1 MNNRLGLMPACVAVM
16 LCSGI
21 CRGATDAGM
30 NAFVDNLMG
39 RMTLEEKIGQLN
51 LPAGGDVV
59 SGQVFDT
66 DLAGLVSTGRAG
78 GFFNVKGVDRITEFQ
93 RLAVEKS
100 RLGIPL
106 LIGADVIHGY
116 ETVFPIPI
124 ALSCSWNPEA
134 IERMARIS
142 AIEASADG
150 VNWTFSPMVDICRDA
165 RWGRIAEGSG
175 EDPWLG
181 SLMAAAYVR
190 GYQGTDMSRDNEI
203 MACVKHFAAYG
214 APEAGR
220 DYTSVDMSAQKL
232 FNYYLPPYKAA
243 VEAGVGSV
251 MTSFNLLNGEHPT
264 ASRRLL
270 DDILRTRWG
279 FNGMV
284 VTDYNSIS
292 DMATLGLAEKAEA
305 AAMSLKAGTDM
316 DMVSNA
322 YLGTLAESYK
332 KGLVTMTEI
341 DNACRRVLEAK
352 YKLGLFSDPYKYCK
366 PRRAKT
372 ELYTEAHLKAA
383 REIAA
388 ETFVLLKNDNGLLPL
403 RKKGKIALIGPL
415 ADAGNNM
422 CGMWSQL
429 CVDSRHISLLQAFR
443 EELGKEAELIY
454 AQGSN
459 VYYSEKTQQY
469 ATGRRAIPRGDDGE
483 LLREALDAAAKADV
497 IVAALGESS
506 EMSGESASRSDIT
519 IPDAQRDLLKKLVAT
534 GKPVVLLLF
543 TGRPL
548 ALDWE
553 SENVPAILNVW
564 YAGSEAGHAV
574 SDAVFGRTNP
584 CGRLT
589 TTFPRAVGQ
598 EPLYYNYLQCSRP
611 PWTDDHFAAYSSSY
625 IDVPNTPLYPFGFGL
640 SYTTFDYGE
649 PVLSSDIISDSKPVR
664 ISVAVTNTGKREGV
678 ETVQLYI
685 HDCLASL
692 ARPVKELKNYQ
703 RVTLKPGETKKVE
716 FTLTVED
723 LKFYNADLKL
733 VYEPGDFEIMVGPDS
748 GHLNVKRIQGI

>member
-1 MNNRLGLMPACVAVM
+1 MGIIPFSCYSENENFIDSLMAK
-16 LCSGI
+16 
-21 CRGATDAGM
+21 
-30 NAFVDNLMG
+30 
-39 RMTLEEKIGQLN
+39 MTLQEKIGQLN

-59 SGQVFDT
+59 SGQVFET
-66 DLAGLVSTGRAG
+66 DIADLISTGRAG
-78 GFFNVKGVDRITEFQ
+78 GFFNVKGVEKITDFQ

-106 LIGADVIHGY
+106 LVGADVIHGY
-116 ETVFPIPI
+116 ETMFPIPI
-124 ALSCSWNPEA
+124 ALSCSWNPDA
-134 IERMARIS
+134 VERMARIS

-190 GYQGTDMSRDNEI
+190 GYQGADMSRDDEI

-220 DYTSVDMSAQKL
+220 DYTAADMSLQKL

-243 VEAGVGSV
+243 VDAGVGSV

-264 ASRRLL
+264 ASRWLL
-270 DDILRTRWG
+270 GDVLRKQWG

-292 DMATLGLAEKAEA
+292 DMATLGLAEASEA
-305 AAMSLKAGTDM
+305 AAMSLNAGTDM

-322 YLGTLAESYK
+322 YLGTIAESYR
-332 KGLVTMTEI
+332 KGLVTMAEI
-341 DNACRRVLEAK
+341 DSACRRVLEAK
-352 YKLGLFSDPYKYCK
+352 YRLGLFSDPYKYCK
-366 PRRAKT
+366 PQRAKT
-372 ELYTEAHLKAA
+372 ELYTESHLKAA

-388 ETFVLLKNDNGLLPL
+388 ETFVLLKNDKNILPL
-403 RKKGKIALIGPL
+403 QKKGKIALIGPL

-429 CVDSRHISLLQAFR
+429 CVDSRHISLLQAFK
-443 EELGKEAELIY
+443 EELGKDAELIY

-459 VYYSEKTQQY
+459 LYYSEKTQQY
-469 ATGRRAIPRGDDGE
+469 ATGRRTIPRGDDDA
-483 LLREALDAAAKADV
+483 LLSDALAAADKADV
-497 IVAALGESS
+497 IVAALGESC
-506 EMSGESASRSDIT
+506 EMSGESASRADIT
-519 IPDAQRDLLKKLVAT
+519 IPDAQRQLLKELVAT

-548 ALDWE
+548 VLDWE

-564 YAGSEAGHAV
+564 YAGSEAGHAI
-574 SDAVFGRTNP
+574 SDAVFGKTNP

-611 PWTDDHFAAYSSSY
+611 PWTDDHFIAYSSNY

-640 SYTTFDYGE
+640 SYTTFEYGTPE
-649 PVLSSDIISDSKPVR
+649 ISCDR
-664 ISVAVTNTGKREGV
+664 ISVSEPIKISLDVTNTGKRAGV
-678 ETVQLYI
+678 EIVQLYI
-685 HDCLASL
+685 RDCFASI

-703 RVTLKPGETKKVE
+703 RVTLQPGETKKVE
-716 FTLTVED
+716 FMLTVDD

-733 VYEPGDFEIMVGPDS
+733 VYEPGDFEIMAGPDS
-748 GHLNVKRIQGI
+748 GHLNVKRIKGI

>member
-1 MNNRLGLMPACVAVM
+1 MRFLRAIILISIMGIIPFSCYSKSGDFIDSLMAK
-16 LCSGI
+16 
-21 CRGATDAGM
+21 
-30 NAFVDNLMG
+30 
-39 RMTLEEKIGQLN
+39 MTLQEKIGQLN

-59 SGQVFDT
+59 SGQVFET
-66 DLAGLVSTGRAG
+66 DIADLISTGRAG
-78 GFFNVKGVDRITEFQ
+78 GFFNVKGVEKITDFQ

-106 LIGADVIHGY
+106 LVGADVIHGY
-116 ETVFPIPI
+116 ETMFPIPI
-124 ALSCSWNPEA
+124 ALSCSWNPDA
-134 IERMARIS
+134 VARMARIS

-190 GYQGTDMSRDNEI
+190 GYQGADMSRDDEI

-220 DYTSVDMSAQKL
+220 DYTAVDMSLPKL

-243 VEAGVGSV
+243 VDAGVGSV

-264 ASRRLL
+264 ASRWLL
-270 DDILRTRWG
+270 DDVLRKGWG
-279 FNGMV
+279 FDGMV
-284 VTDYNSIS
+284 VTDYNSIN
-292 DMATLGLAEKAEA
+292 DMATLGLAEAPDA

-316 DMVSNA
+316 DMVSNT
-322 YLGTLAESYK
+322 YLGTIADSYE
-332 KGLVTMTEI
+332 KGLVTIAEI
-341 DNACRRVLEAK
+341 DSACRRVLEAK
-352 YKLGLFSDPYKYCK
+352 YRLGLFSDPYKYCK
-366 PRRAKT
+366 PQRAKT
-372 ELYTEAHLKAA
+372 ELYTESHLKAA

-388 ETFVLLKNDNGLLPL
+388 ETFVLLKNNNNILPL
-403 RKKGKIALIGPL
+403 QKKGKIALIGPL

-429 CVDSRHISLLQAFR
+429 CVDSRHISLLQAFK
-443 EELGKEAELIY
+443 EELGNDAELIY

-459 VYYSEKTQQY
+459 LYYSEKTQQY
-469 ATGRRAIPRGDDGE
+469 ATGRRPIPRGDDGA
-483 LLREALDAAAKADV
+483 LLREALAAAGEADV
-497 IVAALGESS
+497 IVAALGESC
-506 EMSGESASRSDIT
+506 EMSGESASRADIT
-519 IPDAQRDLLKKLVAT
+519 IPDAQRQLLKELVAT

-548 ALDWE
+548 VLDWE

-564 YAGSEAGHAV
+564 YAGSEAGHAI
-574 SDAVFGRTNP
+574 SDAVFGKTNP
-584 CGRLT
+584 CGKLT

-598 EPLYYNYLQCSRP
+598 EPLYYNYLQCRRP

-640 SYTTFDYGE
+640 SYTSFEYGAPE
-649 PVLSSDIISDSKPVR
+649 VSCYR
-664 ISVAVTNTGKREGV
+664 ISVTEPVKISLNVTNAGKRAGV
-678 ETVQLYI
+678 EIVQLYI
-685 HDCLASL
+685 RDCFASI
-692 ARPVKELKNYQ
+692 ARPVKELKNYR
-703 RVTLKPGETKKVE
+703 RVLLQPGETKKIE
-716 FTLTVED
+716 FMLTVDD
-723 LKFYNADLKL
+723 LKFYNADLKF
-733 VYEPGDFEIMVGPDS
+733 VYEPGNFEIMVGPDS
-748 GHLNVKRIQGI
+748 NNLQTLTFQAE

>member
-1 MNNRLGLMPACVAVM
+1 MGIIPFSCYSRSGDFIDSLMAQ
-16 LCSGI
+16 
-21 CRGATDAGM
+21 
-30 NAFVDNLMG
+30 
-39 RMTLEEKIGQLN
+39 MTLQEKIGQLN

-59 SGQVFDT
+59 SGQVFET
-66 DLAGLVSTGRAG
+66 DIADLISTGRAG
-78 GFFNVKGVDRITEFQ
+78 GFFNVKGVKKITEFQ

-106 LIGADVIHGY
+106 LVGADVIHGY
-116 ETVFPIPI
+116 ETMFPIPI
-124 ALSCSWNPEA
+124 ALSCSWNPDA

-190 GYQGTDMSRDNEI
+190 GYQGADMSRDDEI

-220 DYTSVDMSAQKL
+220 DYTAVDMSLPKL

-243 VEAGVGSV
+243 VDAGVGSV

-264 ASRRLL
+264 ASRWLL
-270 DDILRTRWG
+270 GDVLRKGWG
-279 FNGMV
+279 FDGMV

-292 DMATLGLAEKAEA
+292 DMATLGLAEAPEA

-316 DMVSNA
+316 DMVSNT
-322 YLGTLAESYK
+322 YLGTIAESYR
-332 KGLVTMTEI
+332 KGLVTMAEI
-341 DNACRRVLEAK
+341 DSACRRVLEAK
-352 YKLGLFSDPYKYCK
+352 YRLGLFSDPYKYCK
-366 PRRAKT
+366 PERAKT
-372 ELYTEAHLKAA
+372 ELYTGAHLKAA

-388 ETFVLLKNDNGLLPL
+388 ETFVLLKNDNNILPL
-403 RKKGKIALIGPL
+403 QKKGKIALIGPL

-429 CVDSRHISLLQAFR
+429 CVDSRHISLLQAFK
-443 EELGKEAELIY
+443 EELGKDAELIY

-459 VYYSEKTQQY
+459 LYYSEKTQQY
-469 ATGRRAIPRGDDGE
+469 ATGRRPIPRGNDGV
-483 LLREALDAAAKADV
+483 LLSEALAAADKADV

-506 EMSGESASRSDIT
+506 EMSGESASRADIT
-519 IPDAQRDLLKKLVAT
+519 IPDAQRQLLKELVAT

-548 ALDWE
+548 VLDWE

-564 YAGSEAGHAV
+564 YAGSEAGHAI
-574 SDAVFGRTNP
+574 SDAVFGKTNP

-640 SYTTFDYGE
+640 SYTAFEYGA
-649 PVLSSDIISDSKPVR
+649 PKLSSDS
-664 ISVAVTNTGKREGV
+664 ISVSEPVKITLDVTNTGKRPGV
-678 ETVQLYI
+678 EIVQLYI
-685 HDCLASL
+685 HDCFASI
-692 ARPVKELKNYQ
+692 ARPVKELRNYQ
-703 RVTLKPGETKKVE
+703 RVTLQPGETMKVE
-716 FTLTVED
+716 FTLTVDD
-723 LKFYNADLKL
+723 LKFYNADLKC
-733 VYEPGDFEIMVGPDS
+733 VYEPGNFEIMVGPDS
-748 GHLNVKRIQGI
+748 GHLNVKRIKGI

>member
-1 MNNRLGLMPACVAVM
+1 MAK
-16 LCSGI
+16 
-21 CRGATDAGM
+21 
-30 NAFVDNLMG
+30 
-39 RMTLEEKIGQLN
+39 MTLQEKIGQLN

-59 SGQVFDT
+59 SGQVFET
-66 DLAGLVSTGRAG
+66 DIADLISTGRAG
-78 GFFNVKGVDRITEFQ
+78 GFFNVKGVEKITDFQ

-106 LIGADVIHGY
+106 LVGADVIHGY
-116 ETVFPIPI
+116 ETMFPIPI

-190 GYQGTDMSRDNEI
+190 GYQGTDMSRDDEI

-220 DYTSVDMSAQKL
+220 DYTAVDMSLPKL

-243 VEAGVGSV
+243 VDAGVGSV

-264 ASRRLL
+264 ASRWLL
-270 DDILRTRWG
+270 GDVLRKAWG
-279 FNGMV
+279 FDGMV

-292 DMATLGLAEKAEA
+292 DMATLGLAEAPEA

-322 YLGTLAESYK
+322 YLGTIAESYE
-332 KGLVTMTEI
+332 KGLVTMAEI
-341 DNACRRVLEAK
+341 DSACRRVLEAK
-352 YKLGLFSDPYKYCK
+352 YRLGLFSDPYKYCK
-366 PRRAKT
+366 PQRAKT
-372 ELYTEAHLKAA
+372 ELYTESHLKAA

-388 ETFVLLKNDNGLLPL
+388 ETFVLLKNDNNILPL
-403 RKKGKIALIGPL
+403 QKKGKIALIGPL

-429 CVDSRHISLLQAFR
+429 CVDSRHISLLQAFK
-443 EELGKEAELIY
+443 EELGNDAELIY

-459 VYYSEKTQQY
+459 LYYSEKTQQY
-469 ATGRRAIPRGDDGE
+469 ATGRRPIPRGDDGS
-483 LLREALDAAAKADV
+483 LLSEALAAADEADV
-497 IVAALGESS
+497 IVAALGESC
-506 EMSGESASRSDIT
+506 EMSGESASRADIT
-519 IPDAQRDLLKKLVAT
+519 IPDAQRQLLKELVAT

-548 ALDWE
+548 VLDWE

-564 YAGSEAGHAV
+564 YAGSEAGHAI
-574 SDAVFGRTNP
+574 SDAVFGKTNP

-640 SYTTFDYGE
+640 SYTSFEYGTPE
-649 PVLSSDIISDSKPVR
+649 VSSDR
-664 ISVAVTNTGKREGV
+664 ISITEPIKISLDVTNTGKRPGV
-678 ETVQLYI
+678 EIVQLYI
-685 HDCLASL
+685 RDCFASI

-703 RVTLKPGETKKVE
+703 RVTLQPGETKKVE
-716 FTLTVED
+716 FMLTIDD
-723 LKFYNADLKL
+723 LKFYNVDLKL
-733 VYEPGDFEIMVGPDS
+733 VYEPGVFEVMVGPNS
-748 GHLNVKRIQGI
+748 NNLQTLTFHAE

>member
-1 MNNRLGLMPACVAVM
+1 MRFLRAIISISIMGIIPFSCYSENENFIDSLMAK
-16 LCSGI
+16 
-21 CRGATDAGM
+21 
-30 NAFVDNLMG
+30 
-39 RMTLEEKIGQLN
+39 MTLQEKIGQLN

-59 SGQVFDT
+59 SGQVFET
-66 DLAGLVSTGRAG
+66 DIADLISTGRAG
-78 GFFNVKGVDRITEFQ
+78 GFFNVKGVEKITDFQ

-106 LIGADVIHGY
+106 LVGADVIHGY
-116 ETVFPIPI
+116 ETMFPIPI
-124 ALSCSWNPEA
+124 ALSCSWNPDA
-134 IERMARIS
+134 VERMARIS

-190 GYQGTDMSRDNEI
+190 GYQGADMSRDDEI

-220 DYTSVDMSAQKL
+220 DYTAADMSLQKL

-243 VEAGVGSV
+243 VDAGVGSV

-264 ASRRLL
+264 ASRWLL
-270 DDILRTRWG
+270 GDVLRKQWG

-292 DMATLGLAEKAEA
+292 DMATLGLAEASEA
-305 AAMSLKAGTDM
+305 AAMSLNAGTDM

-322 YLGTLAESYK
+322 YLGTIAESYR
-332 KGLVTMTEI
+332 KGLVTMAEI
-341 DNACRRVLEAK
+341 DSACRRVLEAK
-352 YKLGLFSDPYKYCK
+352 YRLGLFSDPYKYCK
-366 PRRAKT
+366 PQRAKT
-372 ELYTEAHLKAA
+372 ELYTESHLKAA

-388 ETFVLLKNDNGLLPL
+388 ETFVLLKNDKNILPL
-403 RKKGKIALIGPL
+403 QKKGKIALIGPL

-429 CVDSRHISLLQAFR
+429 CVDSRHISLLQAFK
-443 EELGKEAELIY
+443 EELGKDAELIY

-459 VYYSEKTQQY
+459 LYYSEKTQQY
-469 ATGRRAIPRGDDGE
+469 ATGRRTIPRGDDDA
-483 LLREALDAAAKADV
+483 LLSDALAAADKADV
-497 IVAALGESS
+497 IVAALGESC
-506 EMSGESASRSDIT
+506 EMSGESASRADIT
-519 IPDAQRDLLKKLVAT
+519 IPDAQRQLLKELVAT

-548 ALDWE
+548 VLDWE

-564 YAGSEAGHAV
+564 YAGSEAGHAI
-574 SDAVFGRTNP
+574 SDAVFGKTNP

-611 PWTDDHFAAYSSSY
+611 PWTDDHFIAYSSNY

-640 SYTTFDYGE
+640 SYTTFEYGTPE
-649 PVLSSDIISDSKPVR
+649 ISCDR
-664 ISVAVTNTGKREGV
+664 ISVSEPIKISLDVTNTGKRAGV
-678 ETVQLYI
+678 EIVQLYI
-685 HDCLASL
+685 RDCFASI

-703 RVTLKPGETKKVE
+703 RVTLQPGETKKVE
-716 FTLTVED
+716 FMLTVDD

-733 VYEPGDFEIMVGPDS
+733 VYEPGDFEIMAGPDS
-748 GHLNVKRIQGI
+748 GHLNVKRIKGI

>member
-1 MNNRLGLMPACVAVM
+1 MKLLRAIISIFITGVIPFSSYAKNDNFIDSLMAK
-16 LCSGI
+16 
-21 CRGATDAGM
+21 
-30 NAFVDNLMG
+30 
-39 RMTLEEKIGQLN
+39 MTLQEKIGQMN

-59 SGQVFDT
+59 SGQVFET
-66 DLAGLVSTGRAG
+66 DIADLISTGRAG
-78 GFFNVKGVDRITEFQ
+78 GFFNVKGVEKITDFQ

-106 LIGADVIHGY
+106 LVGADVIHGY
-116 ETVFPIPI
+116 ETMFPIPI
-124 ALSCSWNPEA
+124 ALSCSWNPAA

-190 GYQGTDMSRDNEI
+190 GYQGADMSRDDEI

-220 DYTSVDMSAQKL
+220 DYTAVDMSLPKL

-243 VEAGVGSV
+243 VDAGVGSV

-264 ASRRLL
+264 ASRWLL
-270 DDILRTRWG
+270 DDVLRKGWG
-279 FNGMV
+279 FDGMV
-284 VTDYNSIS
+284 VTDYNSIN
-292 DMATLGLAEKAEA
+292 DMATLGLAEASEA

-316 DMVSNA
+316 DMVSNT
-322 YLGTLAESYK
+322 YLGTIAESYE
-332 KGLVTMTEI
+332 KGLVTMAEI
-341 DNACRRVLEAK
+341 DSACRRVLEAK
-352 YKLGLFSDPYKYCK
+352 YRLGLFSDPYKYCK
-366 PRRAKT
+366 PQRAKA
-372 ELYTEAHLKAA
+372 ELYTESHLKAA

-388 ETFVLLKNDNGLLPL
+388 ETFVLLKNDNNILPL
-403 RKKGKIALIGPL
+403 QKKGKIALIGPL

-443 EELGKEAELIY
+443 EELGNDAELIY

-459 VYYSEKTQQY
+459 LYYSEKTQQY
-469 ATGRRAIPRGDDGE
+469 ATGRRPIPRGDDGA
-483 LLREALDAAAKADV
+483 LLSEALAAADEADV
-497 IVAALGESS
+497 IVAALGESC
-506 EMSGESASRSDIT
+506 EMTGESASRADIA
-519 IPDAQRDLLKKLVAT
+519 IPDAQRQLLKELVAT

-564 YAGSEAGHAV
+564 YAGSEAGHAI
-574 SDAVFGRTNP
+574 SDAVFGKTNP
-584 CGRLT
+584 CGKLT

-625 IDVPNTPLYPFGFGL
+625 IDVPNTLLYPFGYGL
-640 SYTTFDYGE
+640 SYTTFGYGTPE
-649 PVLSSDIISDSKPVR
+649 ISSDR
-664 ISVAVTNTGKREGV
+664 ISVSEPVKISLDVTNTGKRAGV
-678 ETVQLYI
+678 EIIQLYI
-685 HDCLASL
+685 HDCFASI

-703 RVTLKPGETKKVE
+703 RVTLQPGETKKVE
-716 FTLTVED
+716 FMLTVDD

-748 GHLNVKRIQGI
+748 AHLNVKRIKGI

>member
-1 MNNRLGLMPACVAVM
+1 MGVIPFSCYSESGDFIDSLMAQ
-16 LCSGI
+16 
-21 CRGATDAGM
+21 
-30 NAFVDNLMG
+30 
-39 RMTLEEKIGQLN
+39 MTLQEKIGQLN

-59 SGQVFDT
+59 SGQVFET
-66 DLAGLVSTGRAG
+66 DIADLISTGRAG
-78 GFFNVKGVDRITEFQ
+78 GFFNVKGVEKITEFQ

-106 LIGADVIHGY
+106 LVGADVIHGY
-116 ETVFPIPI
+116 ETMFPIPI
-124 ALSCSWNPEA
+124 ALSCSWNPDA

-142 AIEASADG
+142 AVEASADG

-190 GYQGTDMSRDNEI
+190 GYQGTDMSRDYEI

-220 DYTSVDMSAQKL
+220 DYTVVDMSLPKL

-243 VEAGVGSV
+243 VDAGVGSV

-264 ASRRLL
+264 ASRWLL
-270 DDILRTRWG
+270 DDVLRKGWG
-279 FNGMV
+279 FDGMV

-292 DMATLGLAEKAEA
+292 DMATLGLAEASEA

-322 YLGTLAESYK
+322 YLGTIAESYR
-332 KGLVTMTEI
+332 KGLVTMAEI
-341 DNACRRVLEAK
+341 DSACRRVLEAK
-352 YKLGLFSDPYKYCK
+352 YRLGLFSDPYKYCK
-366 PRRAKT
+366 PERAKT
-372 ELYTEAHLKAA
+372 EVYTRPHLKAA

-388 ETFVLLKNDNGLLPL
+388 ETFVLLKNDNNILPL

-429 CVDSRHISLLQAFR
+429 CVDSRHISLLQAFK
-443 EELGKEAELIY
+443 EELGNDAELIY

-459 VYYSEKTQQY
+459 LYYSEKTQQY
-469 ATGRRAIPRGDDGE
+469 ATGRRPIPRGDDGA
-483 LLREALDAAAKADV
+483 LLGEALAAAGEADV
-497 IVAALGESS
+497 IVAALGESC
-506 EMSGESASRSDIT
+506 EMSGESASRADIS
-519 IPDAQRDLLKKLVAT
+519 IPDAQRQLLKELVAT

-548 ALDWE
+548 VLDWE

-564 YAGSEAGHAV
+564 YAGSEAGHAI
-574 SDAVFGRTNP
+574 SDAVFGKTNP

-640 SYTTFDYGE
+640 SYTDFEYGAPE
-649 PVLSSDIISDSKPVR
+649 VSSDR
-664 ISVAVTNTGKREGV
+664 ISVSEPVKISLDVTNTGKRAGV
-678 ETVQLYI
+678 EIVQLYI
-685 HDCLASL
+685 RDCFASI

-703 RVTLKPGETKKVE
+703 RVTLQPGQTKKVE
-716 FTLTVED
+716 FTLTVDD
-723 LKFYNADLKL
+723 LKFYNADLKR

-748 GHLNVKRIQGI
+748 GHLNVKRIKGI

>member
-1 MNNRLGLMPACVAVM
+1 MKLLRAIISIFITGVIPFSSYAKNDNFIDSLMAK
-16 LCSGI
+16 
-21 CRGATDAGM
+21 
-30 NAFVDNLMG
+30 
-39 RMTLEEKIGQLN
+39 MTLQEKIGQMN

-59 SGQVFDT
+59 SGQVFET
-66 DLAGLVSTGRAG
+66 DIADLISTGRAG
-78 GFFNVKGVDRITEFQ
+78 GFFNVKGVEKITDFQ

-106 LIGADVIHGY
+106 LVGADVIHGY
-116 ETVFPIPI
+116 ETMFPIPI

-190 GYQGTDMSRDNEI
+190 GYQGADMSRDDEI

-220 DYTSVDMSAQKL
+220 DYTAVDMSLQKL

-243 VEAGVGSV
+243 VDAGVGSV

-264 ASRRLL
+264 ASRWLL
-270 DDILRTRWG
+270 GDVLRKVWG
-279 FNGMV
+279 FDGMV

-292 DMATLGLAEKAEA
+292 DMATLGLAEAPEA

-322 YLGTLAESYK
+322 YLGTIADSYE
-332 KGLVTMTEI
+332 KGLVTMAEI
-341 DNACRRVLEAK
+341 DSACRRVLEAK
-352 YKLGLFSDPYKYCK
+352 YRLGLFSDPYKYCK
-366 PRRAKT
+366 PQRAKI
-372 ELYTEAHLKAA
+372 ELYTESHLKAA

-388 ETFVLLKNDNGLLPL
+388 ETFVLLKNNNNILPL
-403 RKKGKIALIGPL
+403 QKKGKIALIGPL

-429 CVDSRHISLLQAFR
+429 CVDSRHISLLQAFK
-443 EELGKEAELIY
+443 EELGNDAELIY

-459 VYYSEKTQQY
+459 LYYSEKTQQY
-469 ATGRRAIPRGDDGE
+469 ATGRRPIPRGDDGS
-483 LLREALDAAAKADV
+483 LLSEALAAADRADV
-497 IVAALGESS
+497 IVAALGESC
-506 EMSGESASRSDIT
+506 EMSGESASRADIT
-519 IPDAQRDLLKKLVAT
+519 IPDAQRQLLKELVAT

-548 ALDWE
+548 VLDWE

-564 YAGSEAGHAV
+564 YAGSEAGHAI
-574 SDAVFGRTNP
+574 SDAVFGKTNP
-584 CGRLT
+584 CGKLT

-640 SYTTFDYGE
+640 SYTTFEYGAPE
-649 PVLSSDIISDSKPVR
+649 VSSDR
-664 ISVAVTNTGKREGV
+664 ISVSEPVKISLDVTNTGKSAGV
-678 ETVQLYI
+678 EIIQLYI
-685 HDCLASL
+685 HDCFASI

-703 RVTLKPGETKKVE
+703 RVLLQPGETKKVE
-716 FTLTVED
+716 FMLTVDD

-733 VYEPGDFEIMVGPDS
+733 VYEPGNFEIMVGPDS
-748 GHLNVKRIQGI
+748 NNLQTLTFQAE

>member
-1 MNNRLGLMPACVAVM
+1 MRFLRAIISIPILGVIPFACYSESGDFIDSLMAQ
-16 LCSGI
+16 
-21 CRGATDAGM
+21 
-30 NAFVDNLMG
+30 
-39 RMTLEEKIGQLN
+39 MTLQEKIGQLN

-59 SGQVFDT
+59 SGQVFET
-66 DLAGLVSTGRAG
+66 DIADLISTGRAG
-78 GFFNVKGVDRITEFQ
+78 GFFNVKGVEKITEFQ

-106 LIGADVIHGY
+106 LVGADVIHGY
-116 ETVFPIPI
+116 ETMFPIPI
-124 ALSCSWNPEA
+124 ALSCSWNPDA
-134 IERMARIS
+134 VERMARIS

-190 GYQGTDMSRDNEI
+190 GYQGADMSRDDEI

-220 DYTSVDMSAQKL
+220 DYTAVDMSLPKL

-243 VEAGVGSV
+243 VDAGVGSV

-264 ASRRLL
+264 ASRWLL
-270 DDILRTRWG
+270 DDVLRKGWG
-279 FNGMV
+279 FDGMV

-292 DMATLGLAEKAEA
+292 DMATLGLADASEA

-322 YLGTLAESYK
+322 YLGTIEESYR
-332 KGLVTMTEI
+332 KGLVTMAEI
-341 DNACRRVLEAK
+341 DSACRRVLEAK
-352 YKLGLFSDPYKYCK
+352 YRLGLFSDPYKYCK
-366 PRRAKT
+366 PERAKT
-372 ELYTEAHLKAA
+372 ELYTEPHLKAA

-388 ETFVLLKNDNGLLPL
+388 ETFVLLKNDNNILPL
-403 RKKGKIALIGPL
+403 QKKGKIALIGPL

-429 CVDSRHISLLQAFR
+429 CVDSRHISLLQAFK
-443 EELGKEAELIY
+443 EELGNDTELIY

-459 VYYSEKTQQY
+459 LYYSEKTQQY
-469 ATGRRAIPRGDDGE
+469 ATGRRPIPRGDDGA
-483 LLREALDAAAKADV
+483 LLSEALAAADKADV
-497 IVAALGESS
+497 IVAALGESC
-506 EMSGESASRSDIT
+506 EMTGESASRADIT
-519 IPDAQRDLLKKLVAT
+519 IPDAQRQLLKELVAT

-548 ALDWE
+548 VLDWE

-564 YAGSEAGHAV
+564 YAGSEAAHAI
-574 SDAVFGRTNP
+574 SDAVFGKTNP
-584 CGRLT
+584 CGKLT

-611 PWTDDHFAAYSSSY
+611 PWTDDHFVAYNSSY

-640 SYTTFDYGE
+640 SYTAFEYAAPEISSDSISVSE
-649 PVLSSDIISDSKPVR
+649 PVKISLD
-664 ISVAVTNTGKREGV
+664 VTNTGKRAGV
-678 ETVQLYI
+678 EIVQMYVR
-685 HDCLASL
+685 DCFASI

-703 RVTLKPGETKKVE
+703 RVTLQPGETKKVE
-716 FTLTVED
+716 FTLTVDD
-723 LKFYNADLKL
+723 LKFYNANLKR

-748 GHLNVKRIQGI
+748 GHLNVKRIKGI

>member
-1 MNNRLGLMPACVAVM
+1 
-16 LCSGI
+16 
-21 CRGATDAGM
+21 
-30 NAFVDNLMG
+30 
-39 RMTLEEKIGQLN
+39 
-51 LPAGGDVV
+51 
-59 SGQVFDT
+59 
-66 DLAGLVSTGRAG
+66 
-78 GFFNVKGVDRITEFQ
+78 
-93 RLAVEKS
+93 
-100 RLGIPL
+100 
-106 LIGADVIHGY
+106 
-116 ETVFPIPI
+116 
-124 ALSCSWNPEA
+124 
-134 IERMARIS
+134 MARIS

-190 GYQGTDMSRDNEI
+190 GYQGADMSRDDEI

-220 DYTSVDMSAQKL
+220 DYTAVDMSLPKL

-243 VEAGVGSV
+243 VDAGVGSV

-264 ASRRLL
+264 ASRWLL
-270 DDILRTRWG
+270 DDVLRKGWG
-279 FNGMV
+279 FDGMV

-292 DMATLGLAEKAEA
+292 DMATLGLADASEA

-316 DMVSNA
+316 DMVSNT
-322 YLGTLAESYK
+322 YLGTIAESYR
-332 KGLVTMTEI
+332 KGLVTMAEI
-341 DNACRRVLEAK
+341 DSACRRVLEAK
-352 YKLGLFSDPYKYCK
+352 YRLGLFSDPYKYCK
-366 PRRAKT
+366 PERTKT
-372 ELYTEAHLKAA
+372 ELYTGSHLKAA

-388 ETFVLLKNDNGLLPL
+388 ETFVLLKNDNNILPL
-403 RKKGKIALIGPL
+403 QKKGKIALIGPL

-429 CVDSRHISLLQAFR
+429 CVDSRHISLLQAFK
-443 EELGKEAELIY
+443 EELGSDAELIY

-459 VYYSEKTQQY
+459 LYYSEKTQQY
-469 ATGRRAIPRGDDGE
+469 ATGRRPIPRGDDGA
-483 LLREALDAAAKADV
+483 LLSEALAAADEADV

-506 EMSGESASRSDIT
+506 EMSGESASRADIT
-519 IPDAQRDLLKKLVAT
+519 IPDAQRQLLKELVAT

-548 ALDWE
+548 VLDWE

-564 YAGSEAGHAV
+564 YAGSEAGHAI
-574 SDAVFGRTNP
+574 SDAVFGKTNP

-640 SYTTFDYGE
+640 SYTAFEYAAPKVSADSISVSE
-649 PVLSSDIISDSKPVR
+649 PVKITLD
-664 ISVAVTNTGKREGV
+664 VTNTGKRPGV
-678 ETVQLYI
+678 EIVQLYI
-685 HDCLASL
+685 HDCFASI

-703 RVTLKPGETKKVE
+703 RVTLQPGETKKVE
-716 FTLTVED
+716 FTLTVDD
-723 LKFYNADLKL
+723 LKFYNADLKR

-748 GHLNVKRIQGI
+748 GHLNVKRIKGI

>member
-1 MNNRLGLMPACVAVM
+1 MGIIPFSCYSENENFIDSLMAK
-16 LCSGI
+16 
-21 CRGATDAGM
+21 
-30 NAFVDNLMG
+30 
-39 RMTLEEKIGQLN
+39 MTLQEKIGQLN

-59 SGQVFDT
+59 SGQVFET
-66 DLAGLVSTGRAG
+66 DIADLISTGRAG
-78 GFFNVKGVDRITEFQ
+78 GFFNVKGVEKIKAFQ

-106 LIGADVIHGY
+106 LVGADVIHGY
-116 ETVFPIPI
+116 ETMFPIPI
-124 ALSCSWNPEA
+124 ALSCSWNPDA
-134 IERMARIS
+134 VERMARIS

-190 GYQGTDMSRDNEI
+190 GYQGSFMNRDDEI

-220 DYTSVDMSAQKL
+220 DYTAVDMSLPKM

-243 VEAGVGSV
+243 VDAGVGSV

-264 ASRRLL
+264 ASRWLL
-270 DDILRTRWG
+270 DDVLRKAWG
-279 FNGMV
+279 FDGMV
-284 VTDYNSIS
+284 VTDYNSIN
-292 DMATLGLAEKAEA
+292 DMATLGLAEAPEA

-316 DMVSNA
+316 DMVSNT
-322 YLGTLAESYK
+322 YLGTIADSYE
-332 KGLVTMTEI
+332 KGLVTIAEI
-341 DNACRRVLEAK
+341 DSACRRVLEAK
-352 YKLGLFSDPYKYCK
+352 YRLGLFSDPYKYCK
-366 PRRAKT
+366 PQRAKT
-372 ELYTEAHLKAA
+372 ELYTESHLKAA

-388 ETFVLLKNDNGLLPL
+388 ETFVLLKNDNNILPL
-403 RKKGKIALIGPL
+403 QKKGKIALIGPL
-415 ADAGNNM
+415 ADTGNNM

-443 EELGKEAELIY
+443 EELGNDAELIY

-459 VYYSEKTQQY
+459 LYYSEKTQQY
-469 ATGRRAIPRGDDGE
+469 ATGRRPIPRGDDSA
-483 LLREALDAAAKADV
+483 LLHEALAAADEADV
-497 IVAALGESS
+497 IVAALGESC
-506 EMSGESASRSDIT
+506 EMSGESASRADIT
-519 IPDAQRDLLKKLVAT
+519 IPDAQRQLLKELVAT

-564 YAGSEAGHAV
+564 YAGSEAGHAI
-574 SDAVFGRTNP
+574 SDAVFGKTNP
-584 CGRLT
+584 CGKLT

-640 SYTTFDYGE
+640 SYTTFEYGTPEVSSDHISVSE
-649 PVLSSDIISDSKPVR
+649 PVKISLN
-664 ISVAVTNTGKREGV
+664 VTNTGKRAGV
-678 ETVQLYI
+678 EIIQLYI
-685 HDCLASL
+685 HDCFASI

-703 RVTLKPGETKKVE
+703 RVTLQPGETKKVE
-716 FTLTVED
+716 FTLTVDD
-723 LKFYNADLKL
+723 LKFYNADLKF
-733 VYEPGDFEIMVGPDS
+733 VYEPGYFEIMVGPDS
-748 GHLNVKRIQGI
+748 RHLNVKRINGI

>member
-1 MNNRLGLMPACVAVM
+1 MGVIPFSCYSQNENFIDSLMAK
-16 LCSGI
+16 
-21 CRGATDAGM
+21 
-30 NAFVDNLMG
+30 
-39 RMTLEEKIGQLN
+39 MTLQEKIGQLN

-59 SGQVFDT
+59 SGQVFET
-66 DLAGLVSTGRAG
+66 DIADLISTGRAG
-78 GFFNVKGVDRITEFQ
+78 GFFNVKGVEKITAFQ

-106 LIGADVIHGY
+106 LVGADVIHGY
-116 ETVFPIPI
+116 ETMFPIPI
-124 ALSCSWNPEA
+124 ALSCSWNPDA
-134 IERMARIS
+134 VERMARIS

-175 EDPWLG
+175 EAPWLG

-190 GYQGTDMSRDNEI
+190 GYQGADMSRDDEI

-220 DYTSVDMSAQKL
+220 DYTAVDMSLPKL

-243 VEAGVGSV
+243 VDAGVGSV

-264 ASRRLL
+264 ASRWLL
-270 DDILRTRWG
+270 DDVLRKGWG
-279 FNGMV
+279 FDGMV

-292 DMATLGLAEKAEA
+292 DMATLGLAEASEA

-322 YLGTLAESYK
+322 YLGTIADSYE
-332 KGLVTMTEI
+332 KGLVTMAEI
-341 DNACRRVLEAK
+341 DSACRRVLETK
-352 YKLGLFSDPYKYCK
+352 YRLGLFSDPYKYCK
-366 PRRAKT
+366 PQRAKT
-372 ELYTEAHLKAA
+372 ELYTESHLKAA

-388 ETFVLLKNDNGLLPL
+388 ETFVLLKNDNNILPL
-403 RKKGKIALIGPL
+403 QKKGKIALIGPL

-429 CVDSRHISLLQAFR
+429 CVDSRHISLLQAFK
-443 EELGKEAELIY
+443 EELGNEAELIY

-459 VYYSEKTQQY
+459 LYYSEKTQQY
-469 ATGRRAIPRGDDGE
+469 ATGRRPIPRGDDGA
-483 LLREALDAAAKADV
+483 LLSEALAAADEADV
-497 IVAALGESS
+497 IVAALGESC
-506 EMSGESASRSDIT
+506 EMTGESASRADIT
-519 IPDAQRDLLKKLVAT
+519 IPDAQRQLLKELVAT

-548 ALDWE
+548 VLDWE

-564 YAGSEAGHAV
+564 YAGSEAGHAI
-574 SDAVFGRTNP
+574 SDAVFGKTNP

-625 IDVPNTPLYPFGFGL
+625 IDVPNTPQYPFGFGL
-640 SYTTFDYGE
+640 SYTSFEYGAPEISSDRISASE
-649 PVLSSDIISDSKPVR
+649 PVKISLDL
-664 ISVAVTNTGKREGV
+664 TNTGTRAGV
-678 ETVQLYI
+678 EIVQMYI
-685 HDCLASL
+685 HDCFASI
-692 ARPVKELKNYQ
+692 ARPVKELKNYR
-703 RVTLKPGETKKVE
+703 RVSLQPGETKKIE
-716 FTLTVED
+716 FTLTVDD
-723 LKFYNADLKL
+723 LRFYNADLKF
-733 VYEPGDFEIMVGPDS
+733 VYEPGNFEIMVGPDS
-748 GHLNVKRIQGI
+748 GHLNVKRIKGI

>member
-1 MNNRLGLMPACVAVM
+1 MGIISFSCYSKNGNFIDSLMAK
-16 LCSGI
+16 
-21 CRGATDAGM
+21 
-30 NAFVDNLMG
+30 
-39 RMTLEEKIGQLN
+39 MTLQEKIGQLN

-59 SGQVFDT
+59 SGQVFET
-66 DLAGLVSTGRAG
+66 DIADLISTGRAG
-78 GFFNVKGVDRITEFQ
+78 GFFNVKGVEKIMAFQ

-106 LIGADVIHGY
+106 LVGADVIHGY
-116 ETVFPIPI
+116 ETMFPIPI
-124 ALSCSWNPEA
+124 ALSCSWNPAA

-190 GYQGTDMSRDNEI
+190 GYQGADMSRDNEI

-220 DYTSVDMSAQKL
+220 DYTAVDMSMPKL
-232 FNYYLPPYKAA
+232 FNYYLPPYKNA
-243 VEAGVGSV
+243 VDAGVGSV

-264 ASRRLL
+264 ASRWLL
-270 DDILRTRWG
+270 GDVLRKQWG

-284 VTDYNSIS
+284 VTDYNSIN
-292 DMATLGLAEKAEA
+292 DMATLGLAEAPEA

-322 YLGTLAESYK
+322 YLGTIAESYE
-332 KGLVTMTEI
+332 KGLVTMAEI
-341 DNACRRVLEAK
+341 DSACRRVLEAK
-352 YKLGLFSDPYKYCK
+352 YRLGLFSDPYKYCK
-366 PRRAKT
+366 PQRAKT
-372 ELYTEAHLKAA
+372 ELYTESHLKAA

-388 ETFVLLKNDNGLLPL
+388 ETFVLLKNDNNILPL
-403 RKKGKIALIGPL
+403 QKKGKIALIGPL

-429 CVDSRHISLLQAFR
+429 CVDSRHISLLEAFK
-443 EELGKEAELIY
+443 EELGGEAELIY

-459 VYYSEKTQQY
+459 LYYSEKTQQY
-469 ATGRRAIPRGDDGE
+469 ATGRRPIPRGDDVA
-483 LLREALDAAAKADV
+483 LLSEALAAAEEADV
-497 IVAALGESS
+497 IVAALGESC
-506 EMSGESASRSDIT
+506 EMSGESASRADIT
-519 IPDAQRDLLKKLVAT
+519 IPDAQRRLLKELVAT

-548 ALDWE
+548 VLDWE

-564 YAGSEAGHAV
+564 YAGSEAGHAI
-574 SDAVFGRTNP
+574 SDAVFGKTNP
-584 CGRLT
+584 CGKLT

-611 PWTDDHFAAYSSSY
+611 PWTDDHFAAYNSSY

-640 SYTTFDYGE
+640 SYTAFEYDAPEVSSDRISATE
-649 PVLSSDIISDSKPVR
+649 PVKISLD
-664 ISVAVTNTGKREGV
+664 VTNTGTRAGV
-678 ETVQLYI
+678 EIVQLYI
-685 HDCLASL
+685 HDCFASI

-703 RVTLKPGETKKVE
+703 RVTLQPGETKKVE
-716 FTLTVED
+716 FTLTVYD
-723 LKFYNADLKL
+723 LKFFNADLKL

-748 GHLNVKRIQGI
+748 GHLNVKHIKGI

>member
-1 MNNRLGLMPACVAVM
+1 MRFLRAIILISIMGIIPFSCYSKSGDFIDSLMAK
-16 LCSGI
+16 
-21 CRGATDAGM
+21 
-30 NAFVDNLMG
+30 
-39 RMTLEEKIGQLN
+39 MTLQEKIGQLN

-59 SGQVFDT
+59 SGQVFET
-66 DLAGLVSTGRAG
+66 DIADLISTGRAG
-78 GFFNVKGVDRITEFQ
+78 GFFNVKGVEKITDFQ

-106 LIGADVIHGY
+106 LVGADVIHGY
-116 ETVFPIPI
+116 ETMFPIPI
-124 ALSCSWNPEA
+124 ALSCSWNPDA
-134 IERMARIS
+134 VARMARIS

-190 GYQGTDMSRDNEI
+190 GYQGADMSRDDEI

-220 DYTSVDMSAQKL
+220 DYTAVDMSLPKL

-243 VEAGVGSV
+243 VDAGVGSV

-264 ASRRLL
+264 ASRWLL
-270 DDILRTRWG
+270 DDVLRKGWD
-279 FNGMV
+279 FDGMV
-284 VTDYNSIS
+284 VTDYNSIN
-292 DMATLGLAEKAEA
+292 DMATLGLAEAPDA

-316 DMVSNA
+316 DMVSNT
-322 YLGTLAESYK
+322 YLGTIADSYE
-332 KGLVTMTEI
+332 KGLVTIAEI
-341 DNACRRVLEAK
+341 DSACRRVLEAK
-352 YKLGLFSDPYKYCK
+352 YRLGLFSDPYKYCK
-366 PRRAKT
+366 PQRAKT
-372 ELYTEAHLKAA
+372 ELYTESHLKAA

-388 ETFVLLKNDNGLLPL
+388 ETFVLLKNDNNILPL
-403 RKKGKIALIGPL
+403 QKKGKIALIGPL

-443 EELGKEAELIY
+443 EELGNDAELIY

-459 VYYSEKTQQY
+459 LYYSEKTQQY
-469 ATGRRAIPRGDDGE
+469 ATGRRPIPRGDDAA
-483 LLREALDAAAKADV
+483 LLGEALAAAEEADV
-497 IVAALGESS
+497 IVAALGESC
-506 EMSGESASRSDIT
+506 EMSGESASRADIT
-519 IPDAQRDLLKKLVAT
+519 IPDAQRQLLKELVAT

-548 ALDWE
+548 VLDWE

-564 YAGSEAGHAV
+564 YAGSEAGHAI
-574 SDAVFGRTNP
+574 SDAVFGKTNP
-584 CGRLT
+584 CGKLT

-611 PWTDDHFAAYSSSY
+611 PWTDDHFVAYSSSY

-640 SYTTFDYGE
+640 SYTTFEYGMPE
-649 PVLSSDIISDSKPVR
+649 VSCDR
-664 ISVAVTNTGKREGV
+664 ISVTEPVKISLDVTNTGKRSGV
-678 ETVQLYI
+678 EIVQLYI
-685 HDCLASL
+685 HDCFASI

-703 RVTLKPGETKKVE
+703 RVLLQPGETKKIE
-716 FTLTVED
+716 FMLTVDD
-723 LKFYNADLKL
+723 LKFYNADLKF
-733 VYEPGDFEIMVGPDS
+733 VYEPGNFEIMVGPDS
-748 GHLNVKRIQGI
+748 NNLQTLTFQAE

>member
-1 MNNRLGLMPACVAVM
+1 MRSLRAIILISIMGIIPFSCYSENGDFIDSLMAE
-16 LCSGI
+16 
-21 CRGATDAGM
+21 
-30 NAFVDNLMG
+30 
-39 RMTLEEKIGQLN
+39 MTLQEKIGQLN

-59 SGQVFDT
+59 SGQVFET
-66 DLAGLVSTGRAG
+66 DLADLISTGRAG
-78 GFFNVKGVDRITEFQ
+78 GFFNVKGVEKIMDFQ

-106 LIGADVIHGY
+106 LVGADVIHGY
-116 ETVFPIPI
+116 ETMFPIPI
-124 ALSCSWNPEA
+124 ALSCSWNPDA

-142 AIEASADG
+142 AIEASSDG

-181 SLMAAAYVR
+181 SLLAAAYVR
-190 GYQGTDMSRDNEI
+190 GYQGADMSRDDEI

-220 DYTSVDMSAQKL
+220 DYTAVDMSLQKL

-243 VEAGVGSV
+243 VDAGVGSV

-264 ASRRLL
+264 ASRWLL
-270 DDILRTRWG
+270 GDVLRKAWG
-279 FNGMV
+279 FHGMV

-292 DMATLGLAEKAEA
+292 DMATLGLAEASEA

-316 DMVSNA
+316 DMVSNT
-322 YLGTLAESYK
+322 YLGTIADSYE
-332 KGLVTMTEI
+332 KGLVTMAEI
-341 DNACRRVLEAK
+341 DSACRRVLEAK
-352 YKLGLFSDPYKYCK
+352 YRLGLFADPYKYCK
-366 PRRAKT
+366 PQRAKT
-372 ELYTEAHLKAA
+372 ELYTESHLKAA

-388 ETFVLLKNDNGLLPL
+388 ETFILLKNDNNILPL
-403 RKKGKIALIGPL
+403 QKKGKIALIGPL

-429 CVDSRHISLLQAFR
+429 CVDSRHISLLQAFK
-443 EELGKEAELIY
+443 EELGNDAELIY

-459 VYYSEKTQQY
+459 LYFSEKTQQY
-469 ATGRRAIPRGDDGE
+469 ATGRRPIPRGDDGA
-483 LLREALDAAAKADV
+483 LLSEALAAADEADV
-497 IVAALGESS
+497 IVAALGESC
-506 EMSGESASRSDIT
+506 EMSGESASRADIT
-519 IPDAQRDLLKKLVAT
+519 IPDAQRQLLKELVAT

-564 YAGSEAGHAV
+564 YAGSEAGHAI
-574 SDAVFGRTNP
+574 SDAVFGKTNP
-584 CGRLT
+584 CGKLT

-625 IDVPNTPLYPFGFGL
+625 IDVPNTPLYPFGYGL
-640 SYTTFDYGE
+640 SYTTFGYGTPE
-649 PVLSSDIISDSKPVR
+649 ISSDR
-664 ISVAVTNTGKREGV
+664 ISVSEPVKISLDVTNTGKRAGV
-678 ETVQLYI
+678 EIIQLYI
-685 HDCLASL
+685 HDCFASI

-703 RVTLKPGETKKVE
+703 RVTLQPGETKRVE
-716 FTLTVED
+716 FTLTVDD
-723 LKFYNADLKL
+723 LKFYNANLKF
-733 VYEPGDFEIMVGPDS
+733 VYEPGNFEIMVGPDS
-748 GHLNVKRIQGI
+748 NNLQTLTFQAE

>member
-1 MNNRLGLMPACVAVM
+1 MGIIPFSCYSQNENFIDSLMAK
-16 LCSGI
+16 
-21 CRGATDAGM
+21 
-30 NAFVDNLMG
+30 
-39 RMTLEEKIGQLN
+39 MTLQEKIGQLN

-59 SGQVFDT
+59 SGQVFET
-66 DLAGLVSTGRAG
+66 DIADLISTGRAG
-78 GFFNVKGVDRITEFQ
+78 GFFNVKGVEKITDFQ

-106 LIGADVIHGY
+106 LVGADVIHGY
-116 ETVFPIPI
+116 ETMFPIPI
-124 ALSCSWNPEA
+124 ALSCSWNPDA
-134 IERMARIS
+134 VERMARIS

-165 RWGRIAEGSG
+165 RWGRIAESSG

-190 GYQGTDMSRDNEI
+190 GYQGADMSRDDEI

-220 DYTSVDMSAQKL
+220 DYTAVDMSLPKL

-243 VEAGVGSV
+243 VDAGVGSV

-264 ASRRLL
+264 ASRWLL
-270 DDILRTRWG
+270 DDVLREQWS
-279 FNGMV
+279 FDGMV
-284 VTDYNSIS
+284 VTDYNSIN
-292 DMATLGLAEKAEA
+292 DMATLGLAEASEA

-322 YLGTLAESYK
+322 YLNTIAESYE
-332 KGLVTMTEI
+332 KGLVTMAEI
-341 DNACRRVLEAK
+341 DSACRRVLEAK
-352 YKLGLFSDPYKYCK
+352 YRLGLFSDPYKYCK
-366 PRRAKT
+366 PQRAKT
-372 ELYTEAHLKAA
+372 ELYTESHLKAA

-388 ETFVLLKNDNGLLPL
+388 ETFVLLKNDNNILPL
-403 RKKGKIALIGPL
+403 QKKGKIALIGPL

-429 CVDSRHISLLQAFR
+429 CVDSRHISLLQAFK
-443 EELGKEAELIY
+443 EELGSDAELIY

-459 VYYSEKTQQY
+459 LYYSEKTQQY
-469 ATGRRAIPRGDDGE
+469 ATGRRPIPRGDDGA
-483 LLREALDAAAKADV
+483 LLSEALAAAHEADV
-497 IVAALGESS
+497 IVAALGESC
-506 EMSGESASRSDIT
+506 EMTGESASRADIT
-519 IPDAQRDLLKKLVAT
+519 IPDAQRQLLKELVAT

-548 ALDWE
+548 VLDWE

-564 YAGSEAGHAV
+564 YAGSEAGHAI
-574 SDAVFGRTNP
+574 SDAVFGKTNP

-598 EPLYYNYLQCSRP
+598 EPLYYNSLQCSRP

-625 IDVPNTPLYPFGFGL
+625 IDVPNTPQYPFGFGL
-640 SYTTFDYGE
+640 SYTSFEYGAPEISSDRISASE
-649 PVLSSDIISDSKPVR
+649 PVKISLD
-664 ISVAVTNTGKREGV
+664 VTNTGKRAGV
-678 ETVQLYI
+678 EIIQLYI
-685 HDCLASL
+685 RDGFASI

-703 RVTLKPGETKKVE
+703 RVTLQPGETKKVE
-716 FTLTVED
+716 FMLTVDD
-723 LKFYNADLKL
+723 LRFYNADLKL
-733 VYEPGDFEIMVGPDS
+733 VYEPGDFEVMVGPDS
-748 GHLNVKRIQGI
+748 GHLNVKRITGI